1 MRPSRRVTII
11 AATLL
16 VVSMVASVLLLREL
30 DKIRTNAT
38 LQEVLYISSPT
49 TIKRLSLGYSSL
61 MADIYWTRA
70 VQYFGGK
77 LHAGDR
83 HYELLGP
90 LLKITTGLDP
100 KLLVAYE
107 YGSNFLGAPPPLGAG
122 DPHQA
127 IKLIEF
133 GIKNN
138 PDQWRLYY
146 DLGFV
151 YYLELKDYK
160 AAERAFEA
168 GSHTPNAHPFMKLMA
183 GNMAQHAGEYGMA
196 RLLWTATYQSA
207 TENLIKANAQAHL
220 RAITTDEDVLA
231 LNQIVARYQHDTGHL
246 PRGFSELIAAGLL
259 RGVPQD
265 PLGHPYKLLPDGSIE
280 VADPDSLPFI
290 QHGLPSGY
298 VPPPAVKLLPAD

>member
-1 MRPSRRVTII
+1 MRPSRRVTVV
-11 AATLL
+11 AATLMVL
-16 VVSMVASVLLLREL
+16 SMMACVLLLQQV
-30 DKIRTNAT
+30 DKVRTNAT
-38 LQEVLYISSPT
+38 LKDVLYISSPK

-90 LLKITTGLDP
+90 LLEITTGLDP

-107 YGSNFLGAPPPLGAG
+107 YGSNFLGSPPPLGAG
-122 DPHQA
+122 DPQQA

-138 PDQWRLYY
+138 PDQWHLYY

-160 AAERAFEA
+160 AAEKAFEA

-183 GNMAQHAGEYGMA
+183 GNMAQHAGEYEMA
-196 RLLWTATYQSA
+196 RMLWTATYQSA
-207 TENLIKANAQAHL
+207 YEKLIRANAAAHL
-220 RAITTDEDVLA
+220 RAITVDEDVLA
-231 LNQIVARYQHDTGHL
+231 LNQIVARYQNERGHL
-246 PRGFSELIAAGLL
+246 PQSFADLISAGLL

-265 PLGHPYKLLPDGSIE
+265 PLGHPYKLMADGSIE

-290 QHGLPSGY
+290 QNGLPPGY
-298 VPPPAVKLLPAD
+298 VPPEAVKLLPVD